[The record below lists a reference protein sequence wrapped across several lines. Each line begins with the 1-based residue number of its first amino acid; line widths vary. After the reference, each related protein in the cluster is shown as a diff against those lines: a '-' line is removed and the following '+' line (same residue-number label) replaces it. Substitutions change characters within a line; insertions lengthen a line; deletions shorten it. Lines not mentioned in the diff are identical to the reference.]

1 MATTFHTYPDLLYAR
16 GRLAAT
22 AWLGASAE
30 QAVVSTLRYDPDA
43 IILRVEE
50 FASDAV
56 GYAPGGIAA

>member
-1 MATTFHTYPDLLYAR
+1 MATTFHTYPDLLYVG

-50 FASDAV
+50 AV